1 MCFTSSGISGD
12 HVQSILPVRVSSAV
26 TVLGGSVMYM
36 MPSTTIGVVST
47 RPLPACVDGCIW

>member
-1 MCFTSSGISGD
+1 MCLTLSGMSGD
-12 HVQSILPVRVSSAV
+12 QVHRVLPERASSAV

-36 MPSTTIGVVST
+36 IPSTTIGVVST